1 MRGYTINL
9 FQGSVNPFCV
19 LELDNQFRRT
29 KTLTNIKT
37 PVWEKDFNFK
47 ICDAFSVL
55 KVSVANEKM
64 NSPPTILGKAVI
76 PLSSLS
82 NGQEQQ
88 LMVNLKDKTL
98 RFLITYKITVY
109 GPNYV

>member
-1 MRGYTINL
+1 M
-9 FQGSVNPFCV
+9 
-19 LELDNQFRRT
+19 LELENQFRRT

-37 PVWEKDFNFK
+37 PVWEKDFSFR

-55 KVSVANEKM
+55 KISVANEKM

-88 LMVNLKDKTL
+88 LMINLKDKAL
-98 RFLITYKITVY
+98 RFLITYYITVY
-109 GPNYV
+109 GPNIEYV